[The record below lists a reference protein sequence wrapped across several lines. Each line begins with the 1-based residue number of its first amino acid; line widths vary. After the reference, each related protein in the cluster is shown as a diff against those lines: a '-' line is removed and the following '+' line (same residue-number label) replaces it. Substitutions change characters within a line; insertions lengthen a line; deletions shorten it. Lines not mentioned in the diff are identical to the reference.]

1 MMNIRK
7 AIDAAWIKAEIL
19 NWYAFEGLLGEVVHN
34 AKCLFAWMDGHLI
47 GTHINKEGV
56 ARIAQIVR
64 NGNDWPSLKPGRLL
78 CAPGALSFYLRREYQ

>member
-47 GTHINKEGV
+47 GTHINKSGV
-56 ARIAQIVR
+56 ARIAKSSAT
-64 NGNDWPSLKPGRLL
+64 GTTGLL
-78 CAPGALSFYLRREYQ
+78 